1 MKWDEVELTETA
13 ILAEVGAVEV
23 PMITVGVGAVLPTVA
38 GRELTMVVADSTL
51 ADSIL
56 VPRLRPREEPGTAT
70 IAGHTCMEAVPILGS
85 VPELE

>member
-1 MKWDEVELTETA
+1 MKWDEVELTEAA
-13 ILAEVGAVEV
+13 ILAEVGAVEA
-23 PMITVGVGAVLPTVA
+23 PMITVEVGAVLPTVA
-38 GRELTMVVADSTL
+38 GRELTMVADSTL

>member
-1 MKWDEVELTETA
+1 MKWDEVELTEAA
-13 ILAEVGAVEV
+13 ILAEVGAVEA
-23 PMITVGVGAVLPTVA
+23 PMATVGVGAVLPTVA
-38 GRELTMVVADSTL
+38 GRELTMVVDSTL

-85 VPELE
+85 APELE